1 MKTNY
6 SVIKSIA
13 IAGIIGLS
21 TQAFS
26 QEIIDKVEA
35 VVGNKIILHSDVE
48 NNMYSILH
56 KAGRKRRISVVQ
68 FLISCYYKN

>member
-13 IAGIIGLS
+13 IAGIIGFS

-35 VVGNKIILHSDVE
+35 VVGSKIILHSDVE
-48 NNMYSILH
+48 KQY
-56 KAGRKRRISVVQ
+56 VQ
-68 FLISCYYKN
+68 YIAPVSYTHLFPPFSLC